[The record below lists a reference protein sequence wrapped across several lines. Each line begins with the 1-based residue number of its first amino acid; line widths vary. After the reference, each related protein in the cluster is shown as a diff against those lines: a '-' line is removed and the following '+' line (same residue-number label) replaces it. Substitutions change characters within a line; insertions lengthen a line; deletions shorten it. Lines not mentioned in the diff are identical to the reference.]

1 MNQRCL
7 CQRWQGLVHTVDYQ
21 IRPQLHG
28 GLRENLMH
36 AEMGPVCFINDQGN
50 PVPVR
55 DFGNRPHI
63 RDDPIV
69 CWRCDINRLDS
80 RILRKRPL
88 NLRRISRLPA
98 VQLCQAICL

>member
-1 MNQRCL
+1 
-7 CQRWQGLVHTVDYQ
+7 
-21 IRPQLHG
+21 
-28 GLRENLMH
+28 MH

-50 PVPVR
+50 PVLVR

-80 RILRKRPL
+80 RILRERPL
-88 NLRRISRLPA
+88 HLRRISRLPA